1 MASLE
6 WTQLWWNWKLNS
18 SADLLYYDK
27 INVDVVHPPYAYR
40 DRNSSYFLKTR
51 RWYQID
57 EQLVKYLWEDYKTLF
72 NVVDV
77 EILWEDICEKKN
89 WIIYYMCL
97 SQENDLKVVLSRP
110 IVDWKIE
117 NSINVVWWDVVWTV
131 WNKDIR
137 WYHQYCSCTDEKFFK
152 TSYVKWERKVLF
164 NRWDSKRDYTW
175 IQINRVE
182 WWAMRWFFT
191 DEAIVNWETYNISEP
206 GEDPVYVPI
215 AFAWWAYDWEWTP
228 IYAWDYLV
236 ITASDNWDDDWFC
249 WQIRTI
255 TWYNESTWE
264 LTLDSAWSWF
274 KDWEDEVKWW
284 HVSYMIFSDWWE
296 VVWFTSWKWVT
307 IALDRTDAVTMCDFW
322 APTNNASCII
332 ASAASTDR
340 MFFLYDNWWIH
351 FWWVW
356 RDKFFDSGDAM
367 FCWEDKYNIECYR
380 DFVLAMGSKNMAV
393 AVADSTGQYYR
404 MYNQSSTIWL
414 KNKYAY
420 WEYNWDF
427 LICSNDNRLLALKIA
442 SNVWQYMLEY
452 EDIWQYINPYL
463 HAMLPWDKCYI
474 AVDDNRLRV
483 FINTLSDVDR
493 DDFNTRTLILKY
505 DTIFWVWTCDKLW
518 RTILRWCNEWFFF
531 WDWLYRRIW
540 ERDMVVYEEDDWP
553 RFEEFT
559 YNIWISAFL
568 LENEEN
574 WQTQNQRSADL
585 FSLAQLQKLIVLLWT
600 WRYDD
605 SNTQLKI
612 IEYRNGYWYEQIIS
626 SLTTNDWVNNIGAAY
641 EWGSVELSE
650 CVLSDIKDGSNAIRT
665 TCKDW
670 HKIQWAI
677 PERELIWNDVVSGR
691 PIDAI
696 YSEHDYQL
704 TDHRVC
710 INDEVYKMAP
720 HMPLVVELWDQEN
733 YNSQIYIELVSNSD
747 DVINFG
753 WFMANLSLAP
763 LWHKWADWEYL
774 IEVDTGC

>member
-51 RWYQID
+51 RWYRVDDNLMKQIFEEYD
-57 EQLVKYLWEDYKTLF
+57 KHFDI
-72 NVVDV
+72 VDV
-77 EILWEDICEKKN
+77 EILWEDICEKMN
-89 WIIYYMCL
+89 WIIYYMWVTE
-97 SQENDLKVVLSRP
+97 SKNEKIVVSR
-110 IVDWKIE
+110 KIE
-117 NSINVVWWDVVWTV
+117 WWIIQSGMNQV
-131 WNKDIR
+131 
-137 WYHQYCSCTDEKFFK
+137 YHSWQVCDCVDERFFR
-152 TSYVKWERKVLF
+152 TQFAKWDAKYLF
-164 NRWDSKRDYTW
+164 ENNWSLHSDTW
-175 IQINRVE
+175 IQINKSE
-182 WWAMRWFFT
+182 WWAMRWYFS
-191 DEAIVNWETYNISEP
+191 DQKVKDWEK
-206 GEDPVYVPI
+206 
-215 AFAWWAYDWEWTP
+215 AFAWWD
-228 IYAWDYLV
+228 IYVWDYLV
-236 ITASDNWDDDWFC
+236 TYNSPNWDRDWFC
-249 WQIRTI
+249 WQVRTI
-255 TWYNESTWE
+255 TWYNVATWE
-264 LTLDSAWSWF
+264 FTLDSAWSWY
-274 KDWEDEVKWW
+274 KDWEDEVTWEN
-284 HVSYMIFSDWWE
+284 VSYMIFHEWWD
-296 VVWFTSWKWVT
+296 VIWFTTWKWVV
-307 IALDRTDAVTMCDFW
+307 IALDHVNSIVMCDIGKPSW
-322 APTNNASCII
+322 DANYVI
-332 ASAASTDR
+332 ASATSTDR
-340 MFFLYDNWWIH
+340 VFLLYDNWWIH
-351 FWWVW
+351 FWGIG
-356 RDKFFDSGDAM
+356 RDKFFDTGDAM
-367 FCWEDKYNIECYR
+367 YCWQDKYNIECYR
-380 DFVLAMGSKNMAV
+380 DFILAMGSKKMAV

-463 HAMLPWDKCYI
+463 NAMLKTDKCYI
-474 AVDDNRLRV
+474 WVDDNKLRV
-483 FINTLSDVDR
+483 FINTVTDVDR
-493 DDFNTRTLILKY
+493 EWRNSKTLVLKY
-505 DTIFWVWTCDKLW
+505 DTIFWVWTCDTLW
-518 RTILRWCNEWFFF
+518 FSTLRWVKEWFFF
-531 WDWLYRRIW
+531 WDWVYRRFW
-540 ERDMVVYEEDDWP
+540 DKDTYMRETYDEDREEYMYK
-553 RFEEFT
+553 EVENT

-574 WQTQNQRSADL
+574 WQTQNNRSADL

-626 SLTTNDWVNNIGAAY
+626 SLTTNDWLNNIGAAY

-665 TCKDW
+665 KCEEW
-670 HKIQWAI
+670 HLVQRFI
-677 PERELIWNDVVSGR
+677 PRWEIHYTWEWNR
-691 PIDAI
+691 WTFI

-774 IEVDTGC
+774 IEVNAGC

>member
-27 INVDVVHPPYAYR
+27 INVDVVHPPYAKR

-51 RWYQID
+51 KWYKAD
-57 EQLVKYLWEDYKTLF
+57 EYIADWLYSKNAWWIYD
-72 NVVDV
+72 VVDV
-77 EILWEDICEKKN
+77 EILWEDKCEEEN
-89 WIIYYMCL
+89 WIIYYMCI
-97 SQENDLKVVLSRP
+97 SQEWDEKVILSRE
-110 IVDWKIE
+110 IVDWVID
-117 NSINVVWWDVVWTV
+117 S
-131 WNKDIR
+131 DIHQI
-137 WYHQYCSCTDEKFFK
+137 YKTFQYCKCADEKFFR
-152 TSYVKWERKVLF
+152 TSYVKWEPNKVF
-164 NRWDSKRDYTW
+164 NNQYNRSSTW

-182 WWAMRWFFT
+182 WWAMRWYFT
-191 DEAIVNWETYNISEP
+191 DEEFELWVKEFNRW
-206 GEDPVYVPI
+206 DI
-215 AFAWWAYDWEWTP
+215 AE
-228 IYAWDYLV
+228 WDYLV
-236 ITASDNWDDDWFC
+236 VYSSDNWDWDWFC
-249 WQIRTI
+249 WQVRTI
-255 TWYNESTWE
+255 VWYNKNTWE
-264 LTLDSAWSWF
+264 LALDTAWSWF
-274 KDWEDEVKWW
+274 KDWEDEIKWK
-284 HVSYMIFSDWWE
+284 HLSYKVFSNWWE
-296 VVWFTSWKWVT
+296 VVWFTSGSWVT
-307 IALDRTDAVTMCDFW
+307 IATNLTETITMCDFW
-322 APTNNASCII
+322 HATNKASCII
-332 ASAASTDR
+332 SSSTTPDR
-340 MFFLYDNWWIH
+340 AFFLYDNWWIH
-351 FWWVW
+351 FWWIG

-380 DFVLAMGSKNMAV
+380 DFILAMGGKKMAV
-393 AVADSTGQYYR
+393 AVADSTGQYFR

-452 EDIWQYINPYL
+452 EDIWQYVNPFL
-463 HAMLPWDKCYI
+463 KAMLKTDKCYI
-474 AVDDNRLRV
+474 WNDENQLRI

-493 DDFNTRTLILKY
+493 DESNTRTLILKY

-518 RTILRWCNEWFFF
+518 YSIIRWVTEWMFF
-531 WDWLYRRIW
+531 WDNVYTKFGNKDETYR
-540 ERDMVVYEEDDWP
+540 
-553 RFEEFT
+553 EFNWWIQIRQNT

-574 WQTQNQRSADL
+574 WQTQNNRSADL

-612 IEYRNGYWYEQIIS
+612 IEYRNGYWYEQTIK
-626 SLTTNDWVNNIGAAY
+626 SLTTNDWLNNIGAAY
-641 EWGSVELSE
+641 EWNSIEPSE

-665 TCKDW
+665 SCEEW
-670 HKIQWAI
+670 HLIQKPI
-677 PERELIWNDVVSGR
+677 PLWEMLYKEPHWNNNVLTYAER
-691 PIDAI
+691 
-696 YSEHDYQL
+696 DYEL

-733 YNSQIYIELVSNSD
+733 YNSQIYVELVSNSD

-753 WFMANLSLAP
+753 WFLANLNLAP

-774 IEVDTGC
+774 IEVDAGC